1 MDLNEREAHVEKSQK
16 QYEKL
21 KESFKK
27 IFQGTL
33 LTEKKLVTDAGKK
46 LLKNVTK
53 LKEEDTEETKK
64 DEVLPDEPKAD
75 DAVVPPVAGDVPP
88 VAGDVPP
95 VAGDVPPVAG
105 DVPPAPVSVNAP
117 EGTAMAN
124 SQDQLATTEFVKQ
137 FMKGLPSD
145 INMETSVDSN
155 GIFKAPVNDQHEGQF
170 VVVVYP
176 ATKNVHE
183 VADLLEPALPAP
195 ALPAPAVTGDVP
207 PAVDA
212 GAVPPVT
219 DPAAVP
225 PVAGD
230 VPPAAPA
237 AASPLDAPAG
247 DVPPAEIPVEPK
259 DDEEEMKE
267 DTVCENEKCM
277 DESCKTHGGKKMM
290 EAECEDE
297 ESKLEKQRDPMME
310 GRKNWKSYQKALV
323 NKQNKE
329 KILKEETAT
338 AEKKELGEVEK
349 AERRVAAIKKQIE
362 DETDAEEKK
371 ALKADLEKAESAL
384 NKAKTAGH
392 NKKALDKV
400 VDSIPRKSDSED

>member
-1 MDLNEREAHVEKSQK
+1 MDLNEREAANEKGQK
-16 QYEKL
+16 QYLKL
-21 KESFKK
+21 KETFKN
-27 IFQGTL
+27 IFNGTL
-33 LTEKKLVTDAGKK
+33 LNEKKLVTDAGKK

-64 DEVLPDEPKAD
+64 DEVIPDAPAAD
-75 DAVVPPVAGDVPP
+75 AGAVPPVAGDVPP
-88 VAGDVPP
+88 VDAGAVPP
-95 VAGDVPPVAG
+95 VAGDVPPVDPAA
-105 DVPPAPVSVNAP
+105 VPPAPLSVDAP
-117 EGTAMAN
+117 EGTGMVN
-124 SQDQLATTEFVKQ
+124 SQDQLSTTEFVKQ

-145 INMETSVDSN
+145 INMETSVDAN

-170 VVVVYP
+170 VVLVYP

-195 ALPAPAVTGDVP
+195 AAIGDVP

-212 GAVPPVT
+212 GGVPPVV

-225 PVAGD
+225 PVDAGA

-237 AASPLDAPAG
+237 DASPLDAPAG
-247 DVPPAEIPVEPK
+247 DVPPAEVPVEPK
-259 DDEEEMKE
+259 DDEDELKE

-290 EAECEDE
+290 EAECEEEDE
-297 ESKLEKQRDPMME
+297 EAKLEKQRDPMME
-310 GRKNWKSYQKALV
+310 GRKNWKAYQKVLT
-323 NKQNKE
+323 NKYNAAKL
-329 KILKEETAT
+329 LKEEAAT
-338 AEKKELGEVEK
+338 AEKKELGDVEK

-384 NKAKTAGH
+384 NKVKTSGH

-400 VDSIPRKSDSED
+400 VDSIPRKGESED